1 MPGDPDILVH
11 NWTAEAG
18 LPRKLPQRVVF
29 WDETLR
35 DGEQTPGVYYT
46 LDEKVALA
54 KRLDDIGVDIL
65 NCGIPAISPGE
76 VAAVKAIAREG
87 LRASVLGACRT
98 VQSDI
103 DACIK
108 ADVDEVSPFIAI
120 SDVHLKFKLKKT
132 RAEAIE
138 MAVKSVEYAKAHG
151 LKTTIVTEDT
161 VRADLDVVQELYNRC
176 IDAGADR
183 ALFCDTVGVM
193 TPAATRWW
201 FAQIKERVNNKAEFG
216 FHNHN
221 DYGLGTANAL
231 AAIEEG
237 IPVINCTI
245 NGIGERA
252 GNVAFEQVVM
262 ALQDLYHVKTNIKIE
277 KLMELSRAVEEATG
291 IPVGLTQPVVGYNA
305 FTHESGIHTDG
316 VIKNA
321 ATYEPIQAEALG
333 RERRFVFGKHT
344 GTTAVADRLEK
355 NGISGVDKEHLLL
368 IANRIKAHTEGQSKQ
383 SVRSFVERYR
393 DWDIQHNGVD
403 NPTFWR
409 IVAEVTGKQPPA
421 GVAEKRF
428 KW

>member
-1 MPGDPDILVH
+1 MPEDILVH
-11 NWTAEAG
+11 NWTAEAN
-18 LPRKLPQRVVF
+18 LPRKLPERVVF

-46 LDEKVALA
+46 LDEKVRLA
-54 KRLDDIGVDIL
+54 RMIDEIGVDIM

-76 VAAVKAIAREG
+76 LAAVKAIAKEG
-87 LRASVLGACRT
+87 LRASILGACRT

-120 SDVHLKFKLKKT
+120 SDVHLKYKLKKT
-132 RAEAIE
+132 REEAVE
-138 MAVKSVEYAKAHG
+138 MAVKAVEYAKAHG

-161 VRADLDVVQELYNRC
+161 VRADLDVVATLYNRC

-201 FAQIKERVNNKAEFG
+201 FAEIKNRVSNKAEFG
-216 FHNHN
+216 FHNHI

-262 ALQDLYHVKTNIKIE
+262 ALRDLYKVKTNIKVD
-277 KLMELSRAVEEATG
+277 KLMELSRAVEDATG
-291 IPVGLTQPVVGYNA
+291 IPVGITQPVVGYNA

-321 ATYEPIQAEALG
+321 ATYEPIQAEDLG

-344 GTTAVADRLEK
+344 GTTAVNDRLEK
-355 NGISGVDKEHLLL
+355 NGISGVSKEQQLE
-368 IANRIKAHTEGQSKQ
+368 IANRIKAHTEGQSKAG
-383 SVRSFVERYR
+383 VKTFVEKYR
-393 DWDIQHNGVD
+393 QWDVDHNGVD

-409 IVAEVTGKQPPA
+409 IVAEVTGKTPPP
-421 GVAEKRF
+421 GVAERKF